1 MDREICDSGDEYTL
15 FPDADDVFY
24 SDFEKENMLPFGILK
39 VDINGVVHN
48 VLIASPIGDEQGLI
62 GEKEIGERCGGEWL
76 TYSKKNGK
84 WAIDCSPDEL
94 LPFDYKKEEILD
106 SYNQRRK
113 MFYQDGTFPSKPTA
127 EQRTVIFKRGDDE
140 STNFHNWYISVQS
153 YISNRLEDIPGHE
166 EARWKRVTLVGD
178 DGNDYIVLGSVEG
191 YVYSAPFTAQILF
204 FYNPA
209 AERVLVIFNYT

>member
-48 VLIASPIGDEQGLI
+48 VLIASPIGDEEGLI
-62 GEKEIGERCGGEWL
+62 GKKEVGERCGGEWL

-140 STNFHNWYISVQS
+140 SWNGSWFRGDVQS

-166 EARWKRVTLVGD
+166 EERWKRVTLIGD
-178 DGNDYIVLGSVEG
+178 DGNDYILLGTVDG
-191 YVYSAPFTAQILF
+191 GVYCDSFTALIYF
-204 FYNPA
+204 FYNPV
-209 AERVLVIFNYT
+209 AERVLVIFSYS